1 MTATLAHEI
10 AWVAAAPLWKEATKT
25 PQVLRRPTILGFG
38 HDKFMEELLAKLE
51 QTPERIAD
59 NVATGAS
66 RSYRER
72 LPGEAFNAKP
82 SVGSGKLKLY
92 QPIHGWFYLVTGSLV
107 CQLPGLPDHPVDPGM
122 GESAGFVVR
131 RLSTGSSSSE
141 LALVATTDG
150 KKSWQPA
157 TADALT
163 LNEDVLPMFP
173 LGFLE
178 STRRRK
184 LLAGVLPAGSQDA
197 LLAAPVGTAPDD
209 NAQPPAS
216 TAFEAIKARV
226 TRAIASLQSPLP
238 SPAPQPGVDQE
249 REISRFILLDLAD
262 FFTFY
267 LPNVMASLASGG
279 SLNGK
284 AGALLSYLRNHKV
297 DPTVGSQSFADIL
310 KNILNPLDLTTA
322 FGFDLR
328 NTDADP
334 TALENAVGAAVLEA
348 APGALTVVEEVQQ
361 PGSTTFIA
369 RLVYQRPLCNPL
381 KPVLLSP
388 PSEPFLFAPY
398 FDPEA
403 PSRPIRI
410 ALPFDTS
417 VAGLRK
423 FRKNVKMVLSQA
435 LKQKVSLGT
444 INDNIPGPSLDCG
457 AFELSIP
464 IITIVAMI
472 ILFVFIMLLNI
483 VFFWLPFVK
492 ICLPGLSID
501 LGGDE

>member
-38 HDKFMEELLAKLE
+38 HDKFMEELLAKLA
-51 QTPERIAD
+51 QTPESIAD

-72 LPGEAFNAKP
+72 LPGEAFDATP
-82 SVGSGKLKLY
+82 LVGSGQLKLY
-92 QPIHGWFYLVTGSLV
+92 QPVHGWFYLVTGSLV

-122 GESAGFVVR
+122 GETAGFVVR
-131 RLSTGSSSSE
+131 RISGASE
-141 LALVATTDG
+141 LALVAAADG
-150 KKSWQPA
+150 TKSWQSA

-163 LNEDVLPMFP
+163 LNEDVQPMFP

-184 LLAGVLPAGSQDA
+184 LLAGLLPAGSQDA
-197 LLAAPVGTAPDD
+197 LLAAPIGTVPDD
-209 NAQPPAS
+209 DAQPPAS
-216 TAFEAIKARV
+216 VAFEAVKARV
-226 TRAIASLQSPLP
+226 TRAITSLQNPLP
-238 SPAPQPGVDQE
+238 SPAPQPGADQE

-262 FFTFY
+262 FLTFY
-267 LPNVMASLASGG
+267 LSNVMQALSSGAA
-279 SLNGK
+279 LTGK
-284 AGALLSYLRNHKV
+284 AAALLTYLRSHRV
-297 DPTVGSQSFADIL
+297 DPAAGTQSFADVL
-310 KNILNPLDLTTA
+310 KNILNPLDLTTP

-334 TALENAVGAAVLEA
+334 TDLENAISAAVLDA
-348 APGALTVVEEVQQ
+348 APDALTVVEEVQQ

-423 FRKNVKMVLSQA
+423 FRKSVKMVLSQA

-444 INDNIPGPSLDCG
+444 INSSVPGPSLDCG

-492 ICLPGLSID
+492 ICLPGLSVD